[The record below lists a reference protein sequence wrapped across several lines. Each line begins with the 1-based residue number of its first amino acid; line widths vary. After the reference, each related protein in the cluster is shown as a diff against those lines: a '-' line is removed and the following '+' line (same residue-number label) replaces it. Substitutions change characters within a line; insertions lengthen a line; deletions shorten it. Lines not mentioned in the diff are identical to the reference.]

1 VGRKDTLTSV
11 QEQSQLVVGVAPDGL
26 KDTRKYEQEQGMSLA
41 SPASLKD
48 TLKSE
53 HVEDSAT
60 GATGAFAALAHTDA
74 PTPMKAAARESSIA
88 TSGMFF
94 FWKSHI
100 VDPMQV
106 VKEKPRELGP
116 RKPGEPT
123 EPKLGWLASFV
134 VSEVVA
140 THNNNFEVK
149 EWASKFFQ
157 TLSKAIG
164 KERLT
169 FLEFG

>member
-1 VGRKDTLTSV
+1 
-11 QEQSQLVVGVAPDGL
+11 
-26 KDTRKYEQEQGMSLA
+26 
-41 SPASLKD
+41 
-48 TLKSE
+48 
-53 HVEDSAT
+53 
-60 GATGAFAALAHTDA
+60 
-74 PTPMKAAARESSIA
+74 
-88 TSGMFF
+88 
-94 FWKSHI
+94 
-100 VDPMQV
+100 MQV
-106 VKEKPRELGP
+106 VKEKLRELGP
-116 RKPGEPT
+116 WKPGERT
-123 EPKLGWLASFV
+123 EQKLGWLASFV

>member
-1 VGRKDTLTSV
+1 
-11 QEQSQLVVGVAPDGL
+11 
-26 KDTRKYEQEQGMSLA
+26 M
-41 SPASLKD
+41 
-48 TLKSE
+48 
-53 HVEDSAT
+53 
-60 GATGAFAALAHTDA
+60 
-74 PTPMKAAARESSIA
+74 ES
-88 TSGMFF
+88 
-94 FWKSHI
+94 HL

-106 VKEKPRELGP
+106 VKEKLRELGP
-116 RKPGEPT
+116 WKPGERT
-123 EPKLGWLASFV
+123 EQQLGWLARFV
-134 VSEVVA
+134 VSEVA